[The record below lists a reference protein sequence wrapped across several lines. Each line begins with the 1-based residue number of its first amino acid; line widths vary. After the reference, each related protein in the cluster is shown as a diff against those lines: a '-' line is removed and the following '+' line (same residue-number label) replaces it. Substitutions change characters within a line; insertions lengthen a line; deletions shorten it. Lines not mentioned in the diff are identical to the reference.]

1 MDEKILKNLNP
12 NYTDGREKIES
23 IEHVIYNVNRYIR
36 SPEELNESFTE
47 FITQVIS
54 KVLQHPIVYGQKGD
68 EMASDLIFR
77 CTKLFVNKVG
87 ATPVVNCNVLLETEA
102 VAARPAPQ

>member
-47 FITQVIS
+47 FINEVIS
-54 KVLQHPIVYGQKGD
+54 KVLQHPIV
-68 EMASDLIFR
+68 
-77 CTKLFVNKVG
+77 
-87 ATPVVNCNVLLETEA
+87 
-102 VAARPAPQ
+102 